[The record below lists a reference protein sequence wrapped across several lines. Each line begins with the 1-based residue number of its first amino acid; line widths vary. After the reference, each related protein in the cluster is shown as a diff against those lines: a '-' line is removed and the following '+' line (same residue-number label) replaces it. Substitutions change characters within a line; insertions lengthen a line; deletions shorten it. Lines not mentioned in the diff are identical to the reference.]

1 MSAGIDWKDRR
12 NKMAAGVMLAGF
24 VILIL
29 SAFNPLRDTL
39 TDIPLSVFSALLVLR
54 ALCIAA
60 IAYCVYVLFTPS
72 AIVMLFLGF
81 SAGIPILLI
90 FSSLSL
96 WLGEAGL
103 EKSAVTYFSWAA
115 LGYSFKFVWAPL
127 IDKLPVPL
135 LTRWLGR
142 RRAWLLLSQFAVIG
156 AILWMALT
164 DPAAGSSNLTM
175 MAFAAV
181 ALGFSSATQDIVI
194 DAYRIESA
202 PTEEQAM
209 ISSTYIAGY
218 RIGMIV
224 AGAGALYL
232 ATYFGSTK
240 EAYSYSAWMNTYAAM
255 AAVMLIGVATTFIIR
270 EPDTHRTD
278 TSPYQ
283 ASDYLR
289 FLLVFIVAAIAF
301 IATFK
306 LSAGIV
312 SSSKDTLKELFNN
325 QHLAGF
331 IVATIRL
338 AVAAAIAWFVAMGL
352 VRAGVG
358 NRQMITESYVDPV
371 RDFFKRYGMG
381 LALLL
386 LALIGLYRVSD
397 IVMGVI
403 ANVFYQEVGYTKVQ
417 IANVSKFFGL
427 IMTIAGGLLGGF
439 LSVRFGVMRIL
450 FLGAVLSAVTNLLFI
465 VLAESSASVPMLVMV
480 IGADNLSAGL
490 ASAAFIAFL
499 SALTNV
505 SFTAVQYAIFSSLM
519 TLFPKILGGYSGSIA
534 ESIGYTYFFTMTAL
548 LTLPVLLLIFVMRN
562 RFNDKVVMKT

>member
-1 MSAGIDWKDRR
+1 
-12 NKMAAGVMLAGF
+12 L
-24 VILIL
+24 
-29 SAFNPLRDTL
+29 
-39 TDIPLSVFSALLVLR
+39 
-54 ALCIAA
+54 
-60 IAYCVYVLFTPS
+60 
-72 AIVMLFLGF
+72 
-81 SAGIPILLI
+81 
-90 FSSLSL
+90 
-96 WLGEAGL
+96 
-103 EKSAVTYFSWAA
+103 
-115 LGYSFKFVWAPL
+115 
-127 IDKLPVPL
+127 
-135 LTRWLGR
+135 
-142 RRAWLLLSQFAVIG
+142 
-156 AILWMALT
+156 
-164 DPAAGSSNLTM
+164 
-175 MAFAAV
+175 
-181 ALGFSSATQDIVI
+181 
-194 DAYRIESA
+194 
-202 PTEEQAM
+202 
-209 ISSTYIAGY
+209 
-218 RIGMIV
+218 
-224 AGAGALYL
+224 
-232 ATYFGSTK
+232 
-240 EAYSYSAWMNTYAAM
+240 
-255 AAVMLIGVATTFIIR
+255 ATTFIIR
-270 EPDTHRTD
+270 EPDTHRAD

-480 IGADNLSAGL
+480 I
-490 ASAAFIAFL
+490 
-499 SALTNV
+499 
-505 SFTAVQYAIFSSLM
+505 IFSSLM

>member
-1 MSAGIDWKDRR
+1 MSAVIDWNIKR
-12 NKMAAGVMLAGF
+12 NKTAAGVMIAGF
-24 VILIL
+24 VLLIL
-29 SAFNPLRDTL
+29 SAFNPLLEILSGT
-39 TDIPLSVFSALLVLR
+39 PLWLLR
-54 ALCIAA
+54 AVCIAA

-103 EKSAVTYFSWAA
+103 KKSAVTYFSWAA

-135 LTRWLGR
+135 LTTWLGR

-156 AILWMALT
+156 SILWMALT
-164 DPAAGSSNLTM
+164 DPAAGESALTV

-209 ISSTYIAGY
+209 TSSTYIAGY

-240 EAYSYSAWMNTYAAM
+240 EAYSYTAWMYTYAVM

-270 EPDTHRTD
+270 EPDIYRAD
-278 TSPYQ
+278 ASPYQ

-289 FLLVFIVAAIAF
+289 FLLVFFVGVVAF

-306 LSAGIV
+306 LSSNIV
-312 SSSKDTLKELFNN
+312 SNIKDNLTEVFNN
-325 QHLAGF
+325 KHLAGF

-338 AVAAAIAWFVAMGL
+338 AVAAAVAWLVAMVL
-352 VRAGVG
+352 VRVGVG

-371 RDFFKRYGMG
+371 RDFFQRYGMG

-439 LSVRFGVMRIL
+439 LAVRFGVMRIL

-465 VLAESSASVPMLVMV
+465 ALAESSASIAMLILV

-519 TLFPKILGGYSGSIA
+519 TLIPKILGGYSGSIA
-534 ESIGYTYFFTMTAL
+534 ESIGYAKFFTMTAL
-548 LTLPVLLLIFVMRN
+548 LTLPVLVLIFVMRN
-562 RFNDKVVMKT
+562 RFNDTVIMKT

>member
-1 MSAGIDWKDRR
+1 MSAGIDWSVQR
-12 NKMAAGVMLAGF
+12 NKVAAGVMFAGF
-24 VILIL
+24 LLLIL
-29 SAFNPLRDTL
+29 SAFNPLLEALAGT
-39 TDIPLSVFSALLVLR
+39 PLWLLR
-54 ALCIAA
+54 AACIAV
-60 IAYCVYVLFTPS
+60 IAYCVYLLFTPS

-81 SAGIPILLI
+81 SAGVPILLI

-127 IDKLPVPL
+127 IDKLPIPL
-135 LTRWLGR
+135 LTSWLGR
-142 RRAWLLLSQFAVIG
+142 RRAWLLLSQFAVIA
-156 AILWMALT
+156 AILWMAVT
-164 DPAAGSSNLTM
+164 DPASGDTSLTM

-202 PTEEQAM
+202 PAEEQAM

-240 EAYSYSAWMNTYAAM
+240 EAYSYSAWLNTYAAM
-255 AAVMLIGVATTFIIR
+255 AAVMLIGVVTTFIIR
-270 EPDTHRTD
+270 EPATHRSD
-278 TSPYQ
+278 TNPYL

-289 FLLVFIVAAIAF
+289 FLLVFLVAVIAF

-306 LSAGIV
+306 LSSGIV
-312 SSSKDTLKELFNN
+312 GSAKDTLKELFNN
-325 QHLAGF
+325 RHLASF

-338 AVAAAIAWFVAMGL
+338 AIAAAIAWFVAMGL
-352 VRAGVG
+352 VRVGIG

-371 RDFFKRYGMG
+371 RDFFQRYGMG

-465 VLAESSASVPMLVMV
+465 ALAESSASIAMLVVV

-499 SALTNV
+499 SSLTNV

-519 TLFPKILGGYSGSIA
+519 TLIPKILGGYSGSIA
-534 ESIGYTYFFTMTAL
+534 ESIGYSNFFTMTAL
-548 LTLPVLLLIFVMRN
+548 LTLPVLVLIFVMRN
-562 RFNDKVVMKT
+562 RFTQPVVIKT

>member
-1 MSAGIDWKDRR
+1 MSAVIDWNIKR
-12 NKMAAGVMLAGF
+12 NKTAAGVMIAGF
-24 VILIL
+24 VLLIL
-29 SAFNPLRDTL
+29 SAFNPLLEILSGT
-39 TDIPLSVFSALLVLR
+39 PLWLLR
-54 ALCIAA
+54 AVCIVA

-103 EKSAVTYFSWAA
+103 KKSAVTYFSWAA

-135 LTRWLGR
+135 LTTWLGR

-156 AILWMALT
+156 SILWMALT
-164 DPAAGSSNLTM
+164 DPAAGDSALTV

-209 ISSTYIAGY
+209 TSSTYIAGY

-240 EAYSYSAWMNTYAAM
+240 EAYSYTAWMYTYAVM

-270 EPDTHRTD
+270 EPDIYRAD
-278 TSPYQ
+278 ASPYQ

-289 FLLVFIVAAIAF
+289 FLLVFFVGVVAF

-306 LSAGIV
+306 LSSNIV
-312 SSSKDTLKELFNN
+312 SNIKDNLTEVFNN
-325 QHLAGF
+325 KHLAGF

-338 AVAAAIAWFVAMGL
+338 AVAAAVAWLVAMVL
-352 VRAGVG
+352 VRVGVG

-371 RDFFKRYGMG
+371 RDFFQRYGMG

-439 LSVRFGVMRIL
+439 LAVRFGVMRIL

-465 VLAESSASVPMLVMV
+465 ALAESSASIAMLILV

-519 TLFPKILGGYSGSIA
+519 TLIPKILGGYSGSIA
-534 ESIGYTYFFTMTAL
+534 ESIGYAKFFTMTAL
-548 LTLPVLLLIFVMRN
+548 LTLPVLVLIFVMRN
-562 RFNDKVVMKT
+562 RFNDTVIMKT

>member
-1 MSAGIDWKDRR
+1 MSAVIDWNIKR
-12 NKMAAGVMLAGF
+12 NKTAAGVMIAGF
-24 VILIL
+24 VLLIL
-29 SAFNPLRDTL
+29 SAFNPLLEILSGT
-39 TDIPLSVFSALLVLR
+39 PLWLLR
-54 ALCIAA
+54 AVCIAA

-103 EKSAVTYFSWAA
+103 KKSAVTYFSWAA

-135 LTRWLGR
+135 LTTWLGR

-156 AILWMALT
+156 SILWMALT
-164 DPAAGSSNLTM
+164 DPAAGDSALTV

-209 ISSTYIAGY
+209 TSSTYIAGY

-240 EAYSYSAWMNTYAAM
+240 EAYSYTAWMYTYAAM

-270 EPDTHRTD
+270 EPDIYRAD
-278 TSPYQ
+278 ASPYQ

-289 FLLVFIVAAIAF
+289 FLLVFFVGVVAF

-306 LSAGIV
+306 LSSNIV
-312 SSSKDTLKELFNN
+312 SNIKDNLTEVFNN
-325 QHLAGF
+325 KHLAGF

-338 AVAAAIAWFVAMGL
+338 AVAAAVAWLVAMVL
-352 VRAGVG
+352 VRVGVG

-371 RDFFKRYGMG
+371 RDFFQRYGMG

-439 LSVRFGVMRIL
+439 LAVRFGVMRIL

-465 VLAESSASVPMLVMV
+465 ALAESSASIAMLILV

-519 TLFPKILGGYSGSIA
+519 TLIPKILGGYSGSIA
-534 ESIGYTYFFTMTAL
+534 ESIGYAKFFTMTAL
-548 LTLPVLLLIFVMRN
+548 LTLPVLVLIFVMRN
-562 RFNDKVVMKT
+562 RFNDTVIMKT

>member
-1 MSAGIDWKDRR
+1 MSAVIDWNIKR
-12 NKMAAGVMLAGF
+12 NKTVAGVMIAGF
-24 VILIL
+24 VLLIL
-29 SAFNPLRDTL
+29 SAFNPLLEILSGT
-39 TDIPLSVFSALLVLR
+39 PLWLLR
-54 ALCIAA
+54 AVCIAA

-103 EKSAVTYFSWAA
+103 KKSAVTYFSWAA

-135 LTRWLGR
+135 LTTWLGR

-156 AILWMALT
+156 SILWMALT
-164 DPAAGSSNLTM
+164 DPATGESALTV

-209 ISSTYIAGY
+209 TSSTYIAGY

-240 EAYSYSAWMNTYAAM
+240 EAYSYTAWMYTYAAM
-255 AAVMLIGVATTFIIR
+255 ATVMLIGVATTFIIR
-270 EPDTHRTD
+270 EPDIYRAD
-278 TSPYQ
+278 ASPYQ

-289 FLLVFIVAAIAF
+289 FLLVFFVGVVAF

-306 LSAGIV
+306 LSSNIV
-312 SSSKDTLKELFNN
+312 SNIKDNLTEVFNN
-325 QHLAGF
+325 KHLAGF

-338 AVAAAIAWFVAMGL
+338 AVAAAVAWLVAMVL
-352 VRAGVG
+352 VRVGVG

-371 RDFFKRYGMG
+371 RDFFQRYGMG

-439 LSVRFGVMRIL
+439 LAVRFGVMRIL

-465 VLAESSASVPMLVMV
+465 ALAESSASIAMLILV

-519 TLFPKILGGYSGSIA
+519 TLIPKILGGYSGSIA
-534 ESIGYTYFFTMTAL
+534 ESIGYAKFFTMTAL
-548 LTLPVLLLIFVMRN
+548 LTLPVLVLIFVMRN
-562 RFNDKVVMKT
+562 RFNDTVIMKT

>member
-1 MSAGIDWKDRR
+1 MSAGIDWSVQR
-12 NKMAAGVMLAGF
+12 NKVAAGVMFAGF
-24 VILIL
+24 LLLIL
-29 SAFNPLRDTL
+29 SAFNPLLEALAGT
-39 TDIPLSVFSALLVLR
+39 PLWLLR
-54 ALCIAA
+54 AACIAV
-60 IAYCVYVLFTPS
+60 IAYCVYLLFTPS

-81 SAGIPILLI
+81 SAGVPILLI

-127 IDKLPVPL
+127 IDKLPIPL
-135 LTRWLGR
+135 LTSWLGR
-142 RRAWLLLSQFAVIG
+142 RRAWLLLSQFAVIA
-156 AILWMALT
+156 AILWMAVT
-164 DPAAGSSNLTM
+164 DPASGDTSLTM

-202 PTEEQAM
+202 PAEEQAM

-240 EAYSYSAWMNTYAAM
+240 EAYSYSAWLNTYAAM
-255 AAVMLIGVATTFIIR
+255 AAVMLIGVVTTFIIR
-270 EPDTHRTD
+270 EPATHRSD
-278 TSPYQ
+278 TNPYL

-289 FLLVFIVAAIAF
+289 FLLVFLVAVIAF

-306 LSAGIV
+306 LSSGIV
-312 SSSKDTLKELFNN
+312 GSAKDTLKELFNN
-325 QHLAGF
+325 RHLASF

-338 AVAAAIAWFVAMGL
+338 AIAAAIAWFVAMGL
-352 VRAGVG
+352 VRAGIG

-371 RDFFKRYGMG
+371 RDFFQRYGMG

-465 VLAESSASVPMLVMV
+465 ALAESSASIAMLVVV

-499 SALTNV
+499 SSLTNV

-519 TLFPKILGGYSGSIA
+519 TLIPKILGGYSGSIA
-534 ESIGYTYFFTMTAL
+534 ESIGYSNFFTMTAL
-548 LTLPVLLLIFVMRN
+548 LTLPVLVLIFVMRN
-562 RFNDKVVMKT
+562 RFTQPVVVKT

>member
-1 MSAGIDWKDRR
+1 MSAVIDWNIKR
-12 NKMAAGVMLAGF
+12 NKTAAGVMIAGF
-24 VILIL
+24 VLLIL
-29 SAFNPLRDTL
+29 SAFNPLLEILSGT
-39 TDIPLSVFSALLVLR
+39 PLWLLR
-54 ALCIAA
+54 AVCIAA

-103 EKSAVTYFSWAA
+103 KKSAVTYFSWAA

-135 LTRWLGR
+135 LTTWLGR

-156 AILWMALT
+156 SILWMALT
-164 DPAAGSSNLTM
+164 DPAAGDSALTV

-209 ISSTYIAGY
+209 TSSTYIAGY

-240 EAYSYSAWMNTYAAM
+240 EAYSYTAWMYTYAVM

-270 EPDTHRTD
+270 EPDIYRAD
-278 TSPYQ
+278 ASPYQ

-289 FLLVFIVAAIAF
+289 FLLVFFVGVVAF

-306 LSAGIV
+306 LSSNIV
-312 SSSKDTLKELFNN
+312 SNIKDNLTEVFNN
-325 QHLAGF
+325 KHLAGF

-338 AVAAAIAWFVAMGL
+338 AVAAAVAWLVAMVL
-352 VRAGVG
+352 VRVGVG

-371 RDFFKRYGMG
+371 RDFFQRYGMG

-439 LSVRFGVMRIL
+439 LAVRFGVMRIL

-465 VLAESSASVPMLVMV
+465 ALAESSASIAMLILV

-519 TLFPKILGGYSGSIA
+519 TLIPKILGGYSGSIA
-534 ESIGYTYFFTMTAL
+534 ESIGYAKFFTMTAL
-548 LTLPVLLLIFVMRN
+548 LTLPVLVLIFVMRN
-562 RFNDKVVMKT
+562 RFNDTVIMKT

>member
-1 MSAGIDWKDRR
+1 MSAVIDWNIKR
-12 NKMAAGVMLAGF
+12 NKTAAGVMIAGF
-24 VILIL
+24 VLLIL
-29 SAFNPLRDTL
+29 SAFNPLLEILSGT
-39 TDIPLSVFSALLVLR
+39 PLWLLR
-54 ALCIAA
+54 AVCIAA

-103 EKSAVTYFSWAA
+103 KKSAVTYFSWAA

-135 LTRWLGR
+135 LTTWLGR

-156 AILWMALT
+156 SILWMALT
-164 DPAAGSSNLTM
+164 DPAAGESALTV

-209 ISSTYIAGY
+209 TSSTYIAGY

-240 EAYSYSAWMNTYAAM
+240 EAYSYTAWMYTYAAM
-255 AAVMLIGVATTFIIR
+255 ATVMLIGVATTFIIR
-270 EPDTHRTD
+270 EPDIYRAD
-278 TSPYQ
+278 ASPYQ

-289 FLLVFIVAAIAF
+289 FLLVFFVGVVAF

-306 LSAGIV
+306 LSSNIV
-312 SSSKDTLKELFNN
+312 SNIKDNLTEVFNN
-325 QHLAGF
+325 KHLAGF

-338 AVAAAIAWFVAMGL
+338 AVAAAVAWLVAMVL
-352 VRAGVG
+352 VRVGVG

-371 RDFFKRYGMG
+371 RDFFQRYGMG

-439 LSVRFGVMRIL
+439 LAVRFGVMRIL

-465 VLAESSASVPMLVMV
+465 ALAESSASIAMLILV

-519 TLFPKILGGYSGSIA
+519 TLIPKILGGYSGSIA
-534 ESIGYTYFFTMTAL
+534 ESIGYAKFFTMTAL
-548 LTLPVLLLIFVMRN
+548 LTLPVLVLIFVMRN
-562 RFNDKVVMKT
+562 RFNDTVIMKT

>member
-24 VILIL
+24 IILIL
-29 SAFNPLRDTL
+29 SAFNPLRDAL

-270 EPDTHRTD
+270 EPDTHRAD

>member
-1 MSAGIDWKDRR
+1 MSAGIDWNDQS
-12 NKMAAGVMLAGF
+12 NKIAAGVMIAGF
-24 VILIL
+24 VLL
-29 SAFNPLRDTL
+29 AASAFNPLREALAGT
-39 TDIPLSVFSALLVLR
+39 PLWAFR
-54 ALCIAA
+54 AACIVA
-60 IAYCVYVLFTPS
+60 IAYCVYRLFTPS

-103 EKSAVTYFSWAA
+103 KKSAVTYFSWAA

-127 IDKLPVPL
+127 IDKLPIPG

-164 DPAAGSSNLTM
+164 DPAAAESSLTI

-202 PTEEQAM
+202 PIEEQAM

-240 EAYSYSAWMNTYAAM
+240 EAYSYSAWMNTYAIM

-270 EPDTHRTD
+270 EPATHRADTD
-278 TSPYQ
+278 PYQ

-289 FLLVFIVAAIAF
+289 FLLVFIIAVIAF
-301 IATFK
+301 IATFL
-306 LSAGIV
+306 LSSGIV
-312 SSSKDTLKELFNN
+312 SAAKDSLRELFNN
-325 QHLAGF
+325 RHLAGF

-338 AVAAAIAWFVAMGL
+338 AIAAAIAWFIAMGL
-352 VRAGVG
+352 VKAGVG

-371 RDFFKRYGMG
+371 RDFFRRYGMS

-403 ANVFYQEVGYTKVQ
+403 ANVFYQEIGYTKIQ

-465 VLAESSASVPMLVMV
+465 ALAESSASIPMLVMV

-519 TLFPKILGGYSGSIA
+519 TLIPKILGGYSGSIA

-548 LTLPVLLLIFVMRN
+548 LTLPVLLLIFLMRN
-562 RFNDKVVMKT
+562 RFNDTVVMKT

>member
-1 MSAGIDWKDRR
+1 
-12 NKMAAGVMLAGF
+12 
-24 VILIL
+24 
-29 SAFNPLRDTL
+29 
-39 TDIPLSVFSALLVLR
+39 
-54 ALCIAA
+54 
-60 IAYCVYVLFTPS
+60 
-72 AIVMLFLGF
+72 
-81 SAGIPILLI
+81 
-90 FSSLSL
+90 
-96 WLGEAGL
+96 
-103 EKSAVTYFSWAA
+103 
-115 LGYSFKFVWAPL
+115 
-127 IDKLPVPL
+127 
-135 LTRWLGR
+135 
-142 RRAWLLLSQFAVIG
+142 
-156 AILWMALT
+156 MALT
-164 DPAAGSSNLTM
+164 DPAAGDSALTV

-209 ISSTYIAGY
+209 TSSTYIAGY

-240 EAYSYSAWMNTYAAM
+240 EAYSYTAWMYTYAAM

-270 EPDTHRTD
+270 EPDIYRAD
-278 TSPYQ
+278 ASPYQ

-289 FLLVFIVAAIAF
+289 FLLVFFVGVVAF

-306 LSAGIV
+306 LSSNIV
-312 SSSKDTLKELFNN
+312 SNIKDNLTEVFNN
-325 QHLAGF
+325 KHLAGF

-338 AVAAAIAWFVAMGL
+338 AVAAAVAWLVAMVL
-352 VRAGVG
+352 VRVGVG

-371 RDFFKRYGMG
+371 RDFFQRYGMG

-439 LSVRFGVMRIL
+439 LAVRFGVMRIL

-465 VLAESSASVPMLVMV
+465 ALAESSASIAMLILV

-519 TLFPKILGGYSGSIA
+519 TLIPKILGGYSGSIA
-534 ESIGYTYFFTMTAL
+534 ESIGYAKFFTMTAL
-548 LTLPVLLLIFVMRN
+548 LTLPVLVLIFVMRN
-562 RFNDKVVMKT
+562 RFNDTVIMKT